1 MLGTVFLFPPLYSG
15 AWHSYSRSSE
25 KVVSTSFYRLLA
37 WPGSQ
42 DTSDLHPGPECLLCV
57 MVRHPWHLKR
67 PHHLAL
73 WWHLQK
79 FIPLAL
85 VQVSMVPKSKTGE
98 TTACPSIRHQPQV
111 PVRAAEQD
119 CAAHGGGSSSR
130 CPAMAGESRQAR
142 VTDVQTHK
150 KGKEA
155 IASQER
161 PRAAL

>member
-1 MLGTVFLFPPLYSG
+1 
-15 AWHSYSRSSE
+15 
-25 KVVSTSFYRLLA
+25 
-37 WPGSQ
+37 
-42 DTSDLHPGPECLLCV
+42 
-57 MVRHPWHLKR
+57 MVRHPQHLKR
-67 PHHLAL
+67 PRRLAL

-98 TTACPSIRHQPQV
+98 TAACPSIRHKPQV

-130 CPAMAGESRQAR
+130 CPAIAGESHQAR
-142 VTDVQTHK
+142 MTDVQTHK

-155 IASQER
+155 IASRER